1 MKIVVIDGQGGGMGK
16 SIVQLLRRELPE
28 ADLVAVGTNSA
39 ATSAMLKAGAP
50 VGATGENAVVF
61 NCGDADLIVG
71 AIGIGFA
78 NSLHGE
84 ISPAMAQAVSQSRA
98 KKILI
103 PMNRCNVRVL
113 GSGDNPLSDYLREL
127 AEVVRQLDGPGC
139 GQ

>member
-16 SIVQLLRRELPE
+16 SIVQLLRRELPD
-28 ADLVAVGTNSA
+28 ADLIAVGTNSA

-50 VGATGENAVVF
+50 VGATGENAVVY
-61 NCGDADLIVG
+61 NCADADLIVG

-78 NSLHGE
+78 NSMHGE
-84 ISPAMAQAVSQSRA
+84 ISPLMAQAVSQSRA
-98 KKILI
+98 KKLLI

-127 AEVVRQLDGPGC
+127 AEVVHSPEILGSC
-139 GQ
+139 W